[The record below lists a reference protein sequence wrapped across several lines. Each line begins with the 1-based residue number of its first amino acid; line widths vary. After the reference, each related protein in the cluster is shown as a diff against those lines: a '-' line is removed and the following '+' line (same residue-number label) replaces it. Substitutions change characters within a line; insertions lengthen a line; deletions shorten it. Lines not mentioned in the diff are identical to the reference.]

1 MGRQRRYSNPLV
13 VAVTGGI
20 GSGQSTVCDFLKEWY
35 CKVIT
40 ADIKAKQVIQK
51 DRKLQSELRK
61 EFGNDVFVKPN
72 VLNTKK
78 LAEAAFRDE
87 FSTQKL
93 NQIVHPRMVESLIEE
108 MEQARFS
115 GKYPL
120 IVVDA
125 ALIYEISIENM
136 FDAVIVVDAPVRL
149 REKRVMERDS
159 MTRNEF
165 RSRLN
170 KQIPLEDK
178 VSWADYVIKNDGT
191 VDNLKQKSKTIF
203 NLLMQDHKSLS
214 KAN

>member
-1 MGRQRRYSNPLV
+1 MAQRYKNPLI

-20 GSGQSTVCDFLKEWY
+20 GSGQSTVCSFFKEWH
-35 CKVIT
+35 CKVIN
-40 ADIKAKQVIQK
+40 ADVKAKEVIQH
-51 DRKLQSELRK
+51 DRKLQNEL
-61 EFGNDVFVKPN
+61 
-72 VLNTKK
+72 K
-78 LAEAAFRDE
+78 LAFDRSIFRKDRTLDTKRLAELAFKDE
-87 FSTQKL
+87 ISTQKL
-93 NQIVHPRMVESLIEE
+93 NQLVHPRMVESLVEE

-115 GKYPL
+115 GKYP
-120 IVVDA
+120 IIIIDA

>member
-1 MGRQRRYSNPLV
+1 MAQRYKNPLI

-20 GSGQSTVCDFLKEWY
+20 GSGQSTVCSFFKEWH
-35 CKVIT
+35 CKVIN
-40 ADIKAKQVIQK
+40 ADVKAKEVIQQ
-51 DRKLQSELRK
+51 DRKLQNEL
-61 EFGNDVFVKPN
+61 
-72 VLNTKK
+72 K
-78 LAEAAFRDE
+78 LAFDRSIFRKDRTLDTKRLAELAFKDE
-87 FSTQKL
+87 ISTQKL
-93 NQIVHPRMVESLIEE
+93 NQLVHPRMVESLVEE

-115 GKYPL
+115 GKYP
-120 IVVDA
+120 IIIIDA

-136 FDAVIVVDAPVRL
+136 FDAVIVVDAPVRV
-149 REKRVMERDS
+149 REKRVMERDN

-191 VDNLKQKSKTIF
+191 VDNLKQKSRTIF

>member
-1 MGRQRRYSNPLV
+1 MAQRYKNPLI

-20 GSGQSTVCDFLKEWY
+20 GSGQSTVCSFFKEWH
-35 CKVIT
+35 CKVIN
-40 ADIKAKQVIQK
+40 ADVKAKEVIQH
-51 DRKLQSELRK
+51 DRKLQNEL
-61 EFGNDVFVKPN
+61 
-72 VLNTKK
+72 K
-78 LAEAAFRDE
+78 LAFDRSIFRKDRTLDTKRLAELAFKDE
-87 FSTQKL
+87 ISTQKL
-93 NQIVHPRMVESLIEE
+93 NQLVHPRMVESLVEE

-115 GKYPL
+115 GKYP
-120 IVVDA
+120 IIIIDA

-191 VDNLKQKSKTIF
+191 VDNLKQKSRTIF

>member
-1 MGRQRRYSNPLV
+1 
-13 VAVTGGI
+13 
-20 GSGQSTVCDFLKEWY
+20 
-35 CKVIT
+35 
-40 ADIKAKQVIQK
+40 
-51 DRKLQSELRK
+51 
-61 EFGNDVFVKPN
+61 
-72 VLNTKK
+72 
-78 LAEAAFRDE
+78 LAELAFKDE
-87 FSTQKL
+87 ISTQKL
-93 NQIVHPRMVESLIEE
+93 NQLVHPRMVESLVEE

-115 GKYPL
+115 GKYP
-120 IVVDA
+120 IIIIDA

-191 VDNLKQKSKTIF
+191 VDNLKQKSRTIF

>member
-1 MGRQRRYSNPLV
+1 MAQRYKNPLI

-20 GSGQSTVCDFLKEWY
+20 GSGQSTVCSFFKEWH
-35 CKVIT
+35 CKVIN
-40 ADIKAKQVIQK
+40 ADVKAKEVIQQ
-51 DRKLQSELRK
+51 DRKLQNEL
-61 EFGNDVFVKPN
+61 
-72 VLNTKK
+72 K
-78 LAEAAFRDE
+78 LAFDRSIFRKDRTLDTKRLAELAFKDE
-87 FSTQKL
+87 ISTQKL
-93 NQIVHPRMVESLIEE
+93 NQLVHPRMVESLVEE

-115 GKYPL
+115 GKYP
-120 IVVDA
+120 IIIIDA

-191 VDNLKQKSKTIF
+191 VDNLKQKSRTIF

>member
-1 MGRQRRYSNPLV
+1 MAQRYKNPLI

-20 GSGQSTVCDFLKEWY
+20 GSGQSTVCSFFKEWH
-35 CKVIT
+35 CKVIN
-40 ADIKAKQVIQK
+40 ADVKAKEVIQH
-51 DRKLQSELRK
+51 DRKLQNEL
-61 EFGNDVFVKPN
+61 
-72 VLNTKK
+72 K
-78 LAEAAFRDE
+78 LAFDRSIFRKDRTLDTKRLAELAFKDE
-87 FSTQKL
+87 ISTQKL
-93 NQIVHPRMVESLIEE
+93 NQLVHPRMVESLVEE

-115 GKYPL
+115 GKYP
-120 IVVDA
+120 IIIIDA

-136 FDAVIVVDAPVRL
+136 FDAVIVVDAPVRV

-165 RSRLN
+165 RSRLD

-191 VDNLKQKSKTIF
+191 VDNLKQKSRTIF

>member
-1 MGRQRRYSNPLV
+1 MAQRYKNPLI

-20 GSGQSTVCDFLKEWY
+20 GSGQSTVCSFFKEWH
-35 CKVIT
+35 CKVIN
-40 ADIKAKQVIQK
+40 ADVKAKEVIQH
-51 DRKLQSELRK
+51 DRKLQNEL
-61 EFGNDVFVKPN
+61 
-72 VLNTKK
+72 K
-78 LAEAAFRDE
+78 LAFDRSIFRKDRTLDTKRLAELAFKDE
-87 FSTQKL
+87 ISTQKL
-93 NQIVHPRMVESLIEE
+93 NQLVHPRMVESLVEE

-115 GKYPL
+115 GKYP
-120 IVVDA
+120 IIIIDA

-165 RSRLN
+165 RSRLD

-191 VDNLKQKSKTIF
+191 VDNLKQKSRTIF